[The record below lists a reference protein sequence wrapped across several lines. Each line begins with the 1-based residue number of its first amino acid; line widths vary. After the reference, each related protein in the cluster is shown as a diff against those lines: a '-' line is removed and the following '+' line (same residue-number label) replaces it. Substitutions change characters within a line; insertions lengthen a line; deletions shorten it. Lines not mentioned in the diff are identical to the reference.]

1 MTVYW
6 PKIEAGKGNRVAG
19 TRWAIC
25 FCCLLGW
32 GLWFSSLVVPS
43 TKAPINAHSAVAISG
58 SPGMTRGSH
67 TLCTHWSQRDV
78 DTNPS

>member
-43 TKAPINAHSAVAISG
+43 TKASWKHQK
-58 SPGMTRGSH
+58 
-67 TLCTHWSQRDV
+67 THLHNNNRFEFMLR
-78 DTNPS
+78 